1 MSRRLKRLSVVAIVA
16 ALMAVS
22 AQAATGF
29 DLTTGLAG
37 DAGHMSF
44 PEPATMMVLGM
55 VLLAT
60 FRGPRHA

>member
-1 MSRRLKRLSVVAIVA
+1 MAKRLNKLGIAAIAA

-29 DLTTGLAG
+29 DLTTGHGGSLG
-37 DAGHMSF
+37 F

-60 FRGPRHA
+60 FRGSRPA